1 MSMSIENFNVNKKN
15 IAIVLA
21 EQTFYIGENANIEVV
36 VNLYENDGIY
46 KMTSWL
52 NGVEELN
59 TIEYDGSLDNPEE
72 IIATMETLVNDNE
85 QYILDTA
92 SWDGE

>member
-15 IAIVLA
+15 IAIVLT